1 MIEFA
6 SRVQK
11 PPVPCARA
19 SSTRCGITR
28 KRPTPRFIVASRAGR
43 NVAAAAIDTS
53 GTISP
58 PRPIERMNGSGIST
72 SSASP
77 IATVR
82 PENSVAR
89 PAVTIVRSRASVGSS
104 SRASSSR

>member
-11 PPVPCARA
+11 PPVPCARRVKHA
-19 SSTRCGITR
+19 LRDHPEAAHAR
-28 KRPTPRFIVASRAGR
+28 LIVASRAGR

-53 GTISP
+53 GTIRP

-89 PAVTIVRSRASVGSS
+89 PP
-104 SRASSSR
+104 